1 MGIGLLLQFPQLPS
15 PSNTPIFP
23 LVSWSCWVLHG
34 SVYSFPLVR
43 YSCPLSAGVLHAVL
57 HLKMYSWCI
66 HGERC
71 TPHPPIPLPSCSLLI
86 ISSLRQTFLTCLM
99 LCLVLCW
106 SFCNRLFLMHVASPW
121 IFWRTLKLI
130 LKLPFVSYYDLVWRR
145 KWQPTPVSLPGKFHG
160 WRSLVGYIPLG
171 CKESDTAE
179 WLHCV

>member
-1 MGIGLLLQFPQLPS
+1 MVLYILFHWSGTPVRSQLVFCMQFCIWRCIPD
-15 PSNTPIFP
+15 
-23 LVSWSCWVLHG
+23 VS
-34 SVYSFPLVR
+34 
-43 YSCPLSAGVLHAVL
+43 
-57 HLKMYSWCI
+57 M
-66 HGERC
+66 ERGC
-71 TPHPPIPLPSCSLLI
+71 TSHPPTPLPSCSLLI

-171 CKESDTAE
+171 CKESESRTQLSDFIVYKLYDLVILFAMR
-179 WLHCV
+179 